1 MKYINVTDDEIK
13 PKINNIRF
21 TLARLEN
28 IVPKKHKIYLEWTL
42 QKSHNNTQ
50 MKDLYLTYGN
60 SKCLR

>member
-28 IVPKKHKIYLEWTL
+28 VVPKKHKIYLEWTI

-50 MKDLYLTYGN
+50 IKDL
-60 SKCLR
+60 